1 MQRKF
6 KIISTILGDNY
17 RSNDEHLFAC
27 PYCKH
32 HKKKLSINIEKNL
45 YKCWICESTGRD
57 IRRLVRRFGDF
68 NQLQAWD
75 KLTNRININE
85 FDDLFAENAAKR
97 IDSQLIVL
105 PSGFISLNNEASL
118 SATPALNY
126 LKKRGILDKDTLY
139 WKMGYCMDG
148 RYANRIIVPSFDDN
162 GDLNYFVARNFS
174 SDPRKYLNPPV
185 SKDIIFNELYLEWD
199 TDLVVTEGIF
209 DAIVAG
215 PNAVPLLG
223 STLRPNS
230 KLFMKIVQNDTPVFL
245 ALDPDADKKEKR
257 IIKLFLTYGLEV
269 YKIDISGYQD
279 VSDMGR
285 EEFLKRKQNAVL
297 VQETDY
303 LLESAIASI

>member
-1 MQRKF
+1 VQRKF

>member
-1 MQRKF
+1 MHKKF
-6 KIISTILGDNY
+6 KIISAILGDSY
-17 RSNDEHLFAC
+17 ASNNEHLFAC

-32 HKKKLSINIEKNL
+32 YKKKLSVNIEKNV
-45 YKCWICESTGRD
+45 YKCWICETIGRD

-68 NQLQAWD
+68 NQLQEWD

-85 FDDLFAENAAKR
+85 FDDLFAEERRDPKV
-97 IDSQLIVL
+97 SEYLGL
-105 PSGFISLNNEASL
+105 PSGFISLNNKPSL

-126 LKKRGILDKDTLY
+126 LKKRGILNKDALY

-148 RYANRIIVPSFDDN
+148 RYTNRIIIPSFNEN
-162 GDLNYFVARNFS
+162 GDLNYFVARSFS

-185 SKDIIFNELYLEWD
+185 SKDVVFNELYLEWD
-199 TDLVVTEGIF
+199 TDLVITEGIF
-209 DAIVAG
+209 DAIIAG

-223 STLRPNS
+223 STLHPNS

-245 ALDPDADKKEKR
+245 ALDPDADKKEER

-269 YKIDISGYQD
+269 YKIDINGYED
-279 VSDMGR
+279 VSEMGR
-285 EEFLKRKQNAVL
+285 EEFLKRKENAVL

>member
-85 FDDLFAENAAKR
+85 FDDLFTENAAKR

>member
-85 FDDLFAENAAKR
+85 FDDLFTENAAKR

-139 WKMGYCMDG
+139 WKIGYCMDG

-162 GDLNYFVARNFS
+162 GDLNYFVARSFASNL
-174 SDPRKYLNPPV
+174 RKYLNPPV
-185 SKDIIFNELYLEWD
+185 SKDVVFNELYLEWD
-199 TDLVVTEGIF
+199 TDLVITEGIF
-209 DAIVAG
+209 DAIIAG

-269 YKIDISGYQD
+269 YKIDIGGYED

-285 EEFLKRKQNAVL
+285 EEFLKRKENAVL

>member
-85 FDDLFAENAAKR
+85 FDDLFTENAAKR

-139 WKMGYCMDG
+139 WKIGYCMDG

-162 GDLNYFVARNFS
+162 GDLNYFVARSFASNL
-174 SDPRKYLNPPV
+174 RKYLNPPV
-185 SKDIIFNELYLEWD
+185 SKDVVFNELYLEWD
-199 TDLVVTEGIF
+199 TDLVITEGIF
-209 DAIVAG
+209 DAIIAG

-269 YKIDISGYQD
+269 YKIDIGGYED

-285 EEFLKRKQNAVL
+285 EEFLKRKENAAL